1 MQLQKISLKKEL
13 KCNTVGM
20 QFALIGTGYSK
31 DIGFNSGALFL
42 SGPLFFKL
50 TSFYNIHRLLPESV
64 PASCH
69 HLG

>member
-1 MQLQKISLKKEL
+1 MQLQKITLKKEL

-50 TSFYNIHRLLPESV
+50 RSF
-64 PASCH
+64 
-69 HLG
+69 